1 MSSDSSLNADL
12 LEKMPVLGLIL
23 RAMIGICVG
32 VLIVFILV
40 ILSIWI
46 RFKRKTRKIYKSM
59 PVLQIPSVTKEI
71 PVDIVGNQFSN
82 QILQDN
88 EGSTRHNDRAGSGF
102 RLPESSHLSW
112 GHSFTLRDLELTTSH
127 LSNDNVLGEGG
138 YGVVYCGRLIN
149 GQEEKEFIVE
159 VEVIGHVR
167 HKNLV
172 RHLGYCIEGI
182 HRMLVHEYV
191 NNGNLEQWLLG
202 AMHQRSILSWEKRM
216 KVILGTVKALS
227 YLYEAIEPKVV
238 SIRVLTISIFLLKI
252 LINR

>member
-1 MSSDSSLNADL
+1 MIELGVV
-12 LEKMPVLGLIL
+12 VL
-23 RAMIGICVG
+23 
-32 VLIVFILV
+32 
-40 ILSIWI
+40 
-46 RFKRKTRKIYKSM
+46 
-59 PVLQIPSVTKEI
+59 VTK
-71 PVDIVGNQFSN
+71 
-82 QILQDN
+82 
-88 EGSTRHNDRAGSGF
+88 
-102 RLPESSHLSW
+102 
-112 GHSFTLRDLELTTSH
+112 LTTSH

-159 VEVIGHVR
+159 VEAIGHVR

-172 RHLGYCIEGI
+172 RLLEYCIEEI
-182 HRMLVHEYV
+182 HRMLVYEYV
-191 NNGNLEQWLLG
+191 NNGNLEQWLQG

-216 KVILGTVKALS
+216 KVILGTAKALS